1 MEKFAWTPKLSRN
14 LDLEGTLSI
23 LKENFMFRKER
34 RNEGRRE
41 GGKEGR
47 KKEGEMKSLSEVE
60 HSKFIQLITEHTG
73 SRNTVR

>member
-34 RNEGRRE
+34 RRKEGRRE

-47 KKEGEMKSLSEVE
+47 KKEGEMKSL
-60 HSKFIQLITEHTG
+60 
-73 SRNTVR
+73 R